1 MMMRGDSPDKETVPI
16 ERAKKT
22 TMANLLRALNQTRGT
37 VLCERLEDAG
47 GLGGQSRGL
56 LGRVSLEPGTGMLF
70 ENGRFTPMMWMH
82 MFFMRFA
89 IDIVFLDRRDRVV
102 KINRNL
108 KPWRVSS
115 MVFGARRALEL
126 PAGAA
131 ALSATQAG
139 DQIKLESVALSG
151 AI

>member
-1 MMMRGDSPDKETVPI
+1 
-16 ERAKKT
+16 
-22 TMANLLRALNQTRGT
+22 MANFVRALNLTRGT

-56 LGRVSLEPGTGMLF
+56 LGRDGLEPGTGMLF

-89 IDIVFLDRRDRVV
+89 IDIVFLGRGGKVV
-102 KINRNL
+102 KVNRNL
-108 KPWRVSS
+108 KPWRLSS
-115 MVFGARRALEL
+115 MVFGARVALEL

-131 ALSATQAG
+131 EASGTEAG
-139 DQIKLESVALSG
+139 DQIRFEPLG
-151 AI
+151 

>member
-1 MMMRGDSPDKETVPI
+1 MMPTGRQSRQTCAKAGLCDK
-16 ERAKKT
+16 
-22 TMANLLRALNQTRGT
+22 TMANLIRALNQTRGT

-56 LGRVSLEPGTGMLF
+56 LGREGLEPGTGMLF

-89 IDIVFLDRRDRVV
+89 IDIVFLGRGGKVV
-102 KINRNL
+102 KVNRNL

-115 MVFGARRALEL
+115 MVFGARLALEL

-131 ALSATQAG
+131 EASGTEPG
-139 DQIKLESVALSG
+139 DQIKFEPLG
-151 AI
+151 

>member
-1 MMMRGDSPDKETVPI
+1 
-16 ERAKKT
+16 
-22 TMANLLRALNQTRGT
+22 MANLIRALNQTRGT

-56 LGRVSLEPGTGMLF
+56 LGRDGLEPGSGMLF

-89 IDIVFLDRRDRVV
+89 IDIVFLGRGGKVV
-102 KINRNL
+102 KVNRNL

-115 MVFGARRALEL
+115 MVFGARLALEL

-131 ALSATQAG
+131 EASGTEPG
-139 DQIKLESVALSG
+139 DQIKFEPLG
-151 AI
+151 

>member
-1 MMMRGDSPDKETVPI
+1 
-16 ERAKKT
+16 
-22 TMANLLRALNQTRGT
+22 MANLIRALNQTRGT

-56 LGRVSLEPGTGMLF
+56 LGRDGLEPGSGMLF

-89 IDIVFLDRRDRVV
+89 IDIVFLGRGGKVV
-102 KINRNL
+102 KVNRNL

-115 MVFGARRALEL
+115 MVFGARLALEL

-131 ALSATQAG
+131 EASATEPG
-139 DQIKLESVALSG
+139 DQIKFEPLG
-151 AI
+151 

>member
-1 MMMRGDSPDKETVPI
+1 
-16 ERAKKT
+16 
-22 TMANLLRALNQTRGT
+22 MANLIRALNQTRGT

-56 LGRVSLEPGTGMLF
+56 LGRDGLEPGTGMLF

-89 IDIVFLDRRDRVV
+89 IDIVFLGRGGKVV
-102 KINRNL
+102 KVNRNL

-115 MVFGARRALEL
+115 MVFGARLALEL

-131 ALSATQAG
+131 EASGTEPG
-139 DQIKLESVALSG
+139 DQIKFEPLG
-151 AI
+151 